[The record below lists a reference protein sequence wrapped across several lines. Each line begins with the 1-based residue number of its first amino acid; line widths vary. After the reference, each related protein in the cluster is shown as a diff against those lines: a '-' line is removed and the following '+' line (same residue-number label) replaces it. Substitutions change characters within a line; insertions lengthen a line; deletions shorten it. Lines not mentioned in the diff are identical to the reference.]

1 MQRSSEKLTEVSLGL
16 EQVSDELRKIGKTIS
31 LLSSNEKEEK
41 FGYWA
46 RMVKK
51 INRAYFIFYVT
62 AVTVFLSVLL
72 SRWTSWSKIKYEFI
86 KRDRTYVLFIFFIN
100 VIHFN
105 QSEENKCPI
114 EYRLVRCS
122 LLIFSDLFSI
132 IRNTDPQLKKKNQIF
147 NSDFCST
154 LLWWFQSP
162 SVTKAARKWH
172 CYLSHIV

>member
-72 SRWTSWSKIKYEFI
+72 SRWTS
-86 KRDRTYVLFIFFIN
+86 
-100 VIHFN
+100 
-105 QSEENKCPI
+105 
-114 EYRLVRCS
+114 
-122 LLIFSDLFSI
+122 
-132 IRNTDPQLKKKNQIF
+132 
-147 NSDFCST
+147 
-154 LLWWFQSP
+154 
-162 SVTKAARKWH
+162 
-172 CYLSHIV
+172 